1 MQDSD
6 LGDGQQEMAVCKSL
20 LGLHD
25 LVLSQRLEM
34 KPTKKMRPDRVKLA
48 QLVAAGELQVIK
60 ELKRELIAL
69 LVDLAHGAGPGS
81 DDEAGSSDEE
91 GSSDASD
98 LGTDDL
104 NLST

>member
-6 LGDGQQEMAVCKSL
+6 VGDGQQEMAVCKSL
-20 LGLHD
+20 LDLHD
-25 LVLSQRLEM
+25 LVLSQRLEL

-48 QLVAAGELQVIK
+48 QLVAAGELQVLK

-69 LVDLAHGAGPGS
+69 LVDLAHGAGSAS
-81 DDEAGSSDEE
+81 DDDEDSSDEE
-91 GSSDASD
+91 GPSDASD
-98 LGTDDL
+98 LEADDL